1 LALEY
6 FQRSKVDIAIIET
19 GLGGRLDA
27 TNVLDPLLT
36 LTTDI
41 SLDHVEI
48 LGPTIRKIAYE
59 KAGIIKPE
67 TPHLVGELPSPAEK
81 VIRQVC
87 KKKKAPFT
95 RLNKSDYKIYPEELK
110 LDFHYDRLSLE
121 NISPALIGV
130 HQLKNSA
137 LVIKAL
143 AILKDRYGL
152 KISKTAVRKGLR
164 AVQWPGR
171 FQVIKNNGSPT
182 IVLDVCHNKAGVR
195 AFVDSFKLKYPGR
208 KARLITGFVKRKP
221 HQAIFNALSEIT
233 DEYFLVPLNTRRST
247 DIGELLRE
255 INWRNITVKKYGNL
269 DRAYLKVL
277 NSARPDDIINII
289 GSHFL
294 VGEYLKKYIWK

>member
-1 LALEY
+1 M
-6 FQRSKVDIAIIET
+6 
-19 GLGGRLDA
+19 
-27 TNVLDPLLT
+27 T

-59 KAGIIKPE
+59 KAGIIKPD
-67 TPHLVGELPSPAEK
+67 TPHLVGELPPAAEK
-81 VIRQVC
+81 VIREVC
-87 KKKKAPFT
+87 KKKKAPFI
-95 RLNKSDYKIYPEELK
+95 RLNKSDYKIYPEKLK
-110 LDFHYDRLSLE
+110 LDFYYDGLSLE
-121 NISPALIGV
+121 TIAPALIGV
-130 HQLKNSA
+130 HQLKNTA
-137 LVIKAL
+137 LVVKAL

-164 AVQWPGR
+164 TVQWPGR
-171 FQVIKNNGSPT
+171 FQVIKNNGGPT

-195 AFVDSFKLKYPGR
+195 AFVDSFKLKFPGR
-208 KARLITGFVKRKP
+208 KARIITGFVKRKQ
-221 HQAIFNALSEIT
+221 HQDMLDSLSEIT
-233 DEYFLVPLNTRRST
+233 DEYFLVPLNTHRTT
-247 DIGELLRE
+247 DIDELLRE
-255 INWRNITVKKYGNL
+255 INWRNIAVKKYRNL